1 MSYATVTRLPPATKG
16 PSSLLWVMFLGY
28 FTFGMITNILGGII
42 PEVIKQNNV
51 SMFQAGL
58 LATAFFLAYFV
69 FSIPTGLLV
78 DRFGAKPLLLAG
90 AALMGVGCLVISR
103 ATAYPLILAMIFA
116 VGVGV
121 TILQAGGNPLIK
133 YLDREVNYHRNL
145 TLTIGF
151 CGIGAFAGPFLLTYV
166 KGLGYQWQALY
177 VPFAGLCLVL
187 LLAMAASA
195 FPKLTTASSEGFRFE
210 QLGKLLAKP
219 FVIAYALGLFF
230 YVGAEVATASWIVTF
245 FEKVHNLS
253 GDAAK
258 IGVSGILS
266 TVMPTLPLV
275 VVGLFWLGQGVG
287 RLISG
292 AFLNKLGS
300 RTVLRLYAFLTV
312 ACLLLA
318 TFGNQT
324 MSVVGFIAC
333 GFFTSVLF
341 TLVFS
346 GAINTIPENPG
357 TLSGI
362 LCTAIVGGAVLP
374 PIAGAVGDSFG
385 LQAAMFVP
393 VLGFCYVVL
402 LALFGRAKY

>member
-1 MSYATVTRLPPATKG
+1 MAQQAFSIAPAQK

-42 PEVIKQNNV
+42 PEVIKQYNV
-51 SMFQAGL
+51 SLFQAGL
-58 LATAFFLAYFV
+58 LAFAFFLAYGIC
-69 FSIPTGLLV
+69 SIPTGILV
-78 DRFGAKPLLLAG
+78 DRFGAKPLILTG
-90 AALMGVGCLVISR
+90 AALMGIGCLVISI
-103 ATAYPLILAMIFA
+103 AASYPVILAMIFA

-121 TILQAGGNPLIK
+121 TILQAAGNPLVK

-166 KGLGYQWQALY
+166 KGLGYGWQTLY
-177 VPFAGLCLVL
+177 IPFAALCLVL
-187 LLAMAASA
+187 LLAMAAST
-195 FPKLTTASSEGFRFE
+195 FPKIRTASSEGFRFD

-219 FVIAYALGLFF
+219 FVLLYALGLFF
-230 YVGAEVATASWIVTF
+230 YVGAEVSTASWIVTF
-245 FEKVHNLS
+245 FEKIHNVT
-253 GDAAK
+253 GEAAK
-258 IGVSGILS
+258 IQVGGILA

-287 RLISG
+287 RLVSG

-300 RTVLRLYAFLTV
+300 RTALRLYAFLAV
-312 ACLLLA
+312 ACLLVA
-318 TFGNQT
+318 TLGTQM

-385 LQAAMFVP
+385 MQAAMIVP
-393 VLGFCYVVL
+393 AIGFSYVL
-402 LALFGRAKY
+402 LLSIFGRAKYE